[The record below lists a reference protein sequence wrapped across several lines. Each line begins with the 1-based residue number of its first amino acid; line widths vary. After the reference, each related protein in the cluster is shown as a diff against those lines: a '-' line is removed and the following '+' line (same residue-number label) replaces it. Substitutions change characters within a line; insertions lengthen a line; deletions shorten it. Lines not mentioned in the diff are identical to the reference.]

1 MTETDNKKTT
11 DENTDGPDRPPAGPH
26 QRPAPLVSPWN
37 EPVVAEFRANGGR
50 VGGRFEGGDLLL
62 LTTTGARSGRE
73 YTNPLGF
80 VRIDDRVY
88 VVGSAGG
95 SPKDPDW
102 YRNLL
107 AHPMVTVELPGED
120 TRESIAVPLA
130 DDERDRTFQE
140 IVRRHPGYGDYQDQ
154 VERRIPVVELQPSP
168 EFGPGEVGNLAD
180 KLFQI
185 HAWLRGQLANVR
197 AEAERYLAGRD
208 AASTAPPVGLNLQ
221 IRQHCLA
228 FCESLHFHHTSEDT
242 MFPGLAEGFPHLRE
256 PVERLVEEHRVVDR
270 VRGELEGLLA
280 DVRTADPVRFM
291 AELDRL
297 TEELEAHLDFEEEA
311 LIPTLSGIPFPPA

>member
-1 MTETDNKKTT
+1 MDDRNTNE
-11 DENTDGPDRPPAGPH
+11 ENTGGPDQPPAGPH
-26 QRPAPLVSPWN
+26 QSPEPRVSPLN
-37 EPVVAEFRANGGR
+37 APVVAEFRANGGR
-50 VGGRFEGGDLLL
+50 VGGPFAGGDLLL
-62 LTTTGARSGRE
+62 LTTTGARSGQR
-73 YTNPLGF
+73 YTTPLGF
-80 VRIDDRVY
+80 VRIEDRVH

-107 AHPMVTVELPGED
+107 AHPMVTVEMPGDEA
-120 TRESIAVPLA
+120 RESIAVPLA
-130 DDERDRTFQE
+130 GDERDRIFRE
-140 IVRRHPGYGDYQDQ
+140 IVSRHPGYGDYQDQ

-168 EFGPGEVGNLAD
+168 ELGSGEVRALAD
-180 KLFQI
+180 KLLQI
-185 HAWLRGQLANVR
+185 HAWLRGQLTNVR
-197 AEAERYLAGRD
+197 AEAERYLAERD

-228 FCESLHFHHTSEDT
+228 FCESLHFHHTSEDS
-242 MFPGLAEGFPHLRE
+242 MFPALAEGYPHLRE

-270 VRGELEGLLA
+270 VRAELEGLLA